1 LSKRLALGLGDVV
14 QDAGVHH
21 RGAAPRRALRP
32 QRRVPAQLHP
42 LSPAHLPQRPL
53 LPHRV
58 HLHLVRRRPNH
69 GERQQ
74 LLQLL
79 GGEVTD
85 ADGAREAQPVALL
98 HAAPHALHVE
108 RRRHLLLGERE
119 VVAARR
125 HGRRPV
131 DEEQVDV
138 VHSEVAERLPR
149 RRHDAAG
156 VQVAAPELGGDEHV
170 GAGGDEAAPDG
181 LRDGLADAAL
191 RRVQPRR
198 VEVAVAELDGAE
210 QRRRGFLGGGE
221 GERRRAHADAR
232 HGREQRA
239 RRHLR

>member
-1 LSKRLALGLGDVV
+1 LSKRLALGSGDLL

-21 RGAAPRRALRP
+21 GGAAPRRALRP

-42 LSPAHLPQRPL
+42 LPPAHLPQRPL

-58 HLHLVRRRPNH
+58 HLHLVHRRPH
-69 GERQQ
+69 GGERQQ

-79 GGEVTD
+79 GGEVAD
-85 ADGAREAQPVALL
+85 ADGAREAQAVALL

-108 RRRHLLLGERE
+108 RRQDHLLGERE
-119 VVAARR
+119 VVVARR
-125 HGRRPV
+125 EAHRPV
-131 DEEQVDV
+131 DKEQVDV
-138 VHSEVAERLPR
+138 VHPEVAERLPR

-156 VQVAAPELGGDEHV
+156 VQVAAPDLGGDEHV
-170 GAGGDEAAPDG
+170 GAGGDEATPDG
-181 LRDGLADAAL
+181 LRDCLADAAL
-191 RRVQPRR
+191 GGVNPGR

-210 QRRRGFLGGGE
+210 HGGGGVLRGGE

-232 HGREQRA
+232 HGLDKLA